1 MEILAFSRYMEASK
15 RVQELQIEKG
25 LKFFCPAVSN
35 GVVREEKTIKCE
47 VRSFCMFGGPLF
59 FQDVM

>member
-1 MEILAFSRYMEASK
+1 MEASK